1 MVREATRWSWAKP
14 VRGGG
19 LRPSGA
25 RFEGV
30 RAQMQ
35 RLRVVRWKK
44 RRRWKREHRM
54 QGWAG
59 RHAARTRPR
68 DGRVPRAGQRL

>member
-14 VRGGG
+14 VRGGGG

-35 RLRVVRWKK
+35 RLRVVRGKK
-44 RRRWKREHRM
+44 RR
-54 QGWAG
+54 
-59 RHAARTRPR
+59 
-68 DGRVPRAGQRL
+68 